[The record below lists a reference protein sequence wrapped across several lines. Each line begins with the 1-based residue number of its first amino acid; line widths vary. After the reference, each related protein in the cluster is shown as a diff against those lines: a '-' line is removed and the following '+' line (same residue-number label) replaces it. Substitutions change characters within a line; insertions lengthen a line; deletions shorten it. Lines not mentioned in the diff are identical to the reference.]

1 MYANISY
8 LAQAY
13 FHQDFGLE
21 AETPLCVVEVFRDSE
36 SADTVEALRAEI
48 VALLES
54 EPTEEALA
62 DVWLDEAG
70 AEYDPRFDEGTVRDW
85 LRRIAET
92 LATKR

>member
-1 MYANISY
+1 MYTCISY

-21 AETPLCVVEVFRDSE
+21 AETPLGVVEAFRDSE
-36 SADTVEALRAEI
+36 SDDTVEALRAEI

-62 DVWLDEAG
+62 NVWLDEAG
-70 AEYDPRFDEGTVRDW
+70 AEYDPRFDGGTVRDW
-85 LRRIAET
+85 LRRMVET
-92 LATKR
+92 LATEK